1 MPKSKWKSKWKL
13 VMVVTGVVLMAAGAA
28 RAGYKLQTGQVRMSR
43 NDVDYSGFASGTL
56 SNARSSSDSNQ
67 RIYCYTYPTFG
78 ACVAFPSTL
87 TSGISCSTQDAG
99 MLAVMRSV
107 NGDSSVFFQAD
118 TQGNSVNVVV
128 YNDSANMPK
137 LN

>member
-1 MPKSKWKSKWKL
+1 MSKSKWKSKWKL
-13 VMVVTGVVLMAAGAA
+13 VLVVAGAILMAAGAA
-28 RAGYKLQTGQVRMSR
+28 SAGYKNVTGAVRMSR

-56 SNARSSSDSNQ
+56 SFVRSSSDAYQ
-67 RIYCYTYPTFG
+67 RIYCYTYPTYG
-78 ACVAFPSTL
+78 ACVAFPNTQ
-87 TSGISCSTQDAG
+87 TSGISCSTQDPA

-118 TQGNSVNVVV
+118 SAGACVNVVV

>member
-43 NDVDYSGFASGTL
+43 SDVDNSGLASGTL
-56 SNARSSSDSNQ
+56 SHVRATSDSNS

-78 ACVAFPSTL
+78 ACVAFPNTN

-107 NGDSSVFFQAD
+107 SGDSNVFFQAD
-118 TQGNSVNVVV
+118 SAGNCVNVVV
-128 YNDSANMPK
+128 TNDSANMPK